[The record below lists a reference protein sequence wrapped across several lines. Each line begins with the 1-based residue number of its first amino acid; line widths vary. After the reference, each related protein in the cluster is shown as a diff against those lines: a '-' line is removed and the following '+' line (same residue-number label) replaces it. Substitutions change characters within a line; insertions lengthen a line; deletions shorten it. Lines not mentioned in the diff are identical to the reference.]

1 METVKISPLQGR
13 AMLQPE
19 TWNEEAKTIE
29 VVFATEQ
36 PVVRYSWDK
45 DGYYNEV
52 LSIDT
57 SSIRMERINSGA
69 PVLDSHDTWSGL
81 ESQIGVVERAW
92 IQGTEL
98 RAIVKLS
105 ERESLKEIVNDIKSG
120 IIRNI
125 SVGYRVYK
133 LEQTES
139 GMNTIPTYRATDW
152 EPYEIS
158 FVTVPADHKS
168 GVRTAEN
175 TNEVIIIKPEPA
187 EPEQSKQMEDNT
199 NKVTAE
205 EVRNQALEAERKRT
219 SEILNLVRIHKLEGE
234 FGEKMIS
241 EGKSIED
248 VRAAVLERLATAT
261 PKTDS
266 ANASAGKDLAVEHE
280 KRAFE
285 ATLML
290 RGNADVS
297 KAGYTQDEFN
307 HAKKLIGRSALQLA
321 EMSLKRAGFNTDNMS
336 KMEIATRAITQTT
349 SDFPVLLANALNKT
363 LQASYDLAAD
373 TWRQFCAIGS
383 LTDFRAHT
391 RHRLGQ
397 FGKLEEVVEG
407 GEYKYVSVPDGEAE
421 SITGKTYGNLINLSR
436 QTIIN
441 DDLGQFMSLATRFG
455 AAAGLTIEESVYA
468 LLLENGGLGPTMS
481 DSLPLFD
488 AGHANISTS
497 AALSVAGLE
506 ADRVKMMQQKDPEG
520 KRFLNIRPYAL
531 VVPIGLGGAAKVL
544 NQAQFDNDS
553 DKFQKPNV
561 VAGLFSNIVDTP
573 YLTGTRRY
581 VFANPMVAP
590 AIEVAFLD
598 GVQTPYLEMQEAF
611 NQDGTSWKVRLDFGV
626 AAIDWRGAVTNAGV

>member
-468 LLLENGGLGPTMS
+468 LLLQNGGLGPTMS
-481 DSLPLFD
+481 DNLPLFD

>member
-234 FGEKMIS
+234 FSEKMIS

-468 LLLENGGLGPTMS
+468 LLLQNGGLGPTMS
-481 DSLPLFD
+481 DNLPLFD